1 MKVTFIEHSGFMVES
16 RNYIYLFDY
25 IGGNIDKAI
34 KSDKKIYVMV
44 SHVHDDHFSKI
55 IFV

>member
-1 MKVTFIEHSGFMVES
+1 MVES

-34 KSDKKIYVMV
+34 KIGQENLRNGKPYS
-44 SHVHDDHFSKI
+44 
-55 IFV
+55 